1 MSKFSSLSIF
11 NSGFSSG
18 CSEYNSRRAYVG
30 LTKKKILFMFLVM
43 VKHVNYHNTV
53 AHSCAF

>member
-30 LTKKKILFMFLVM
+30 LTKKKSVYASGHDETCHLTQYCGSFIVF
-43 VKHVNYHNTV
+43 
-53 AHSCAF
+53 